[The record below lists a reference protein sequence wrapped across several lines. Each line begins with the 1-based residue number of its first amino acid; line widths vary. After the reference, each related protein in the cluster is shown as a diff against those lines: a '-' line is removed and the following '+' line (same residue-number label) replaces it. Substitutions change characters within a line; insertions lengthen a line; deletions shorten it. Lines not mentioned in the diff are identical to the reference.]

1 MNNKFENFNH
11 KTEDLIMSSDEF
23 PKEFSPEELINL
35 YKKMLL
41 IREFEQ
47 RITKDAGKIKSPLVH
62 PYIGEEAIAVGA
74 CAAIN
79 EDDYITSTH
88 RGHGHFIAKGGDLNS
103 LMAEIYGKED
113 GMCKGRGGSMH
124 VADFSKHML
133 GANGIV
139 GAGPPL
145 ALGVA
150 LASKMRNEG
159 RVVLTFFGDGAA
171 NQGMLHESMNL
182 AAIWKLPV
190 IFILENNLYGW
201 STPAAYATA
210 IKDFSLRA
218 QGYGMKGISIN
229 GNDVIEVYKTVKE
242 AVEFARKGGG
252 PTLIECKT
260 YRWAGQTTMDA
271 DKYRSTEEKEE
282 WKRKCP
288 IEAFK
293 TRLIRGELVDQ
304 VIIQEIEEKTL
315 ILIDESVKFSKKSPK
330 PDPDTALDN
339 VYKNPI
345 GYGGN

>member
-1 MNNKFENFNH
+1 
-11 KTEDLIMSSDEF
+11 MSSDEF

-41 IREFEQ
+41 IRDFEQ

-62 PYIGEEAIAVGA
+62 TYIGEEAIAVGA

-79 EDDYITSTH
+79 EDDYTTSTH
-88 RGHGHFIAKGGDLNS
+88 RGHGHFLAKDGNLNS
-103 LMAEIYGKED
+103 LMAEVYGKED
-113 GMCKGRGGSMH
+113 GICKGRGGSMH
-124 VADFSKHML
+124 VADFSKNML

-159 RVVLTFFGDGAA
+159 KVALTFFGDGAA

-182 AAIWKLPV
+182 AAVWKLPV

-201 STPAAYATA
+201 SNPTANATA

-218 QGYGMKGISIN
+218 QGYGMKGISID
-229 GNDVIEVYKTVKE
+229 GNDVIEVYKTIKE
-242 AVEFARKGGG
+242 AVELARKGGG

-282 WKRKCP
+282 WKLKCP
-288 IEAFK
+288 IKAFK
-293 TRLIRGELVDQ
+293 TRLIRGEIIDQ

-315 ILIDESVKFSKKSPK
+315 ALIEESVKFTKKSPK
-330 PDPDTALDN
+330 PEPSTVLDD

-345 GYGGN
+345 KSGGN

>member
-1 MNNKFENFNH
+1 MGG
-11 KTEDLIMSSDEF
+11 IEF
-23 PKEFSPEELINL
+23 PKELSPDELINL

-47 RITKDAGKIKSPLVH
+47 RITKDAGKIKSALVH
-62 PYIGEEAIAVGA
+62 TYIGEEAIAVGA

-79 EDDYITSTH
+79 EDDYTTSTH
-88 RGHGHFIAKGGDLNS
+88 RGHGHYLAKGGDLNS

-113 GMCKGRGGSMH
+113 GICGGRGGSMH

-182 AAIWKLPV
+182 AAVWKLPV

-201 STPAAYATA
+201 SSPTAKTSA
-210 IKDFSLRA
+210 IKNFSLRA
-218 QGYGMKGISIN
+218 AGYGMKGVSID
-229 GNDVIEVYKTVKE
+229 GNDVIEVYKTVKD

-282 WKRKCP
+282 WKLKCP

-293 TRLIRGELVDQ
+293 TRLIRDELIDQ
-304 VIIQEIEEKTL
+304 ELIQEIKEKTVA
-315 ILIDESVKFSKKSPK
+315 LIDESVKFSKKSPK
-330 PDPDTALDN
+330 PDPDTALNN

-345 GYGGN
+345 EYGGN